1 MFLLLLQIF
10 PHLLKHYCTIYH
22 KILHYFLIKNTLP
35 NNINLEIKN
44 TICNTT
50 QIRQKETEEI
60 AKQVDLMIVIGGK
73 NSSNTKKLYE
83 ISQKYCNRVYLVQTS
98 KDLISEHFQDI
109 NKIGIIAGASTPQ
122 NIIDDIVSF
131 CKK

>member
-1 MFLLLLQIF
+1 
-10 PHLLKHYCTIYH
+10 
-22 KILHYFLIKNTLP
+22 
-35 NNINLEIKN
+35 
-44 TICNTT
+44 
-50 QIRQKETEEI
+50 
-60 AKQVDLMIVIGGK
+60 MIVIGGK

-83 ISQKYCNRVYLVQTS
+83 ISQKYCNKVYLVQTS
-98 KDLISEHFQDI
+98 KDLISEHFQDT